1 MIIEL
6 GYFAVITA
14 LMVSIAGILT
24 PLIGLKT
31 GNQAWIRAGRQAVTA
46 NFILVSLGCGALIYS
61 FLSHDFSVKYVAM
74 NSNSRLP
81 VFYTVSALWGGH
93 EGSLLFWAWI
103 LAAFAA
109 LAAWIHWKSHPA
121 TMPYLLITESS
132 LTVGFLALII
142 FLSSPFE
149 RVFPAPAEG
158 MDLNPLLQDPGM
170 VFHPPFLYLGY
181 VGFSIPFSFAL
192 AALLSGR
199 LGEEW
204 IRATHRWTL
213 FSWIM
218 LTFGILMGAYWAY
231 YELGWGGYWAWDP
244 VENASFMPWLVGTAF
259 LHSVMVQE
267 KRKMFKVWN
276 LFLIIVTFSLSLLG
290 TFLVRS
296 GILSSV
302 HAFANDP
309 GRGVFILIFMSIVLI
324 LSFGILI
331 IRSNRLKV
339 NIEMDSVVSRE
350 SAYLFNNLFFLI
362 ATATVFL
369 GTLYPL
375 LVDTLYGTKVTVGAP
390 YYNKVFLPIVLV
402 ILILMGIAPMI
413 AWRKASKENLRKNF
427 LIPAIVALTGAVISA
442 IIGIRQLYPLV
453 AAAIVCFVAATIV
466 IDLYKNSS
474 YWAGHSGTNLLRG
487 LYKAWYHNQ
496 RRYGGLVTHVGVLVM
511 ILGIIG
517 SSAYKLEK
525 TIILKPG
532 DEFTLGHYTYK
543 FQGLQD
549 VQGINW
555 GGAEAL
561 FNVYEGN
568 DFIAEMRPQ
577 KRFYTGGSQMPTTE
591 AAIQPRN
598 MGDLYLS
605 MTDITEDGWIT
616 VMAFQ
621 NPLIHWIWYGGGI
634 MGIGVILILFKRKTH
649 RLEAHKG

>member
-14 LMVSIAGILT
+14 LMVSIAGILA
-24 PLIGLKT
+24 PVIGLKT
-31 GNQAWIRAGRQAVTA
+31 GNHGWIRAGRQAVTV
-46 NFILVSLGCGALIYS
+46 NFILLSLGCGALIYS
-61 FLSHDFSVKYVAM
+61 FLSRDFSVKYVVM

-81 VFYTVSALWGGH
+81 VFYTISALWGGH

-109 LAAWIHWKSHPA
+109 LAAWTHWKTHPA
-121 TMPYLLITESS
+121 TMPYLLIIESS
-132 LTVGFLALII
+132 LTSGFLALII

-149 RVFPAPAEG
+149 RIFPAAAEG

-218 LTFGILMGAYWAY
+218 LTAGILMGAYWAY

-309 GRGVFILIFMSIVLI
+309 GRGVYILIFMSAVLI
-324 LSFGILI
+324 LSFGTLI
-331 IRSNRLKV
+331 IRSNRLKDR
-339 NIEMDSVVSRE
+339 IEMESIVSRE
-350 SAYLFNNLFFLI
+350 SAFLFNNMFFLI

-413 AWRKASKENLRKNF
+413 AWRKSSRDNIRKNF
-427 LIPAIVALTGAVISA
+427 LIPAVVAAAGTVISA
-442 IIGIRQLYPLV
+442 ILGIRQVYPLA
-453 AAAIVCFVAATIV
+453 AAAIVYFVAATI
-466 IDLYKNSS
+466 ITDMYKNSS
-474 YWAGHSGTNLLRG
+474 YWASHSGTTLLKG
-487 LYKAWYHNQ
+487 FFKAWYHNQ
-496 RRYGGLVTHVGVLVM
+496 RRYGGLLTHVGVLVL
-511 ILGIIG
+511 ILGIIA
-517 SSAYKLEK
+517 SSSYKLEK
-525 TIILKPG
+525 TLILKPG
-532 DEFTLGHYTYK
+532 DEFTLGHYSYK
-543 FQGLQD
+543 FHGLQD

-555 GGAEAL
+555 MGAEAL
-561 FNVYEGN
+561 FNVYKG
-568 DFIAEMRPQ
+568 DQFVAEMRPQ
-577 KRFYTGGSQMPTTE
+577 KRFYSGGSQMPTTE
-591 AAIQPRN
+591 AAIQPRH

-605 MTDITEDGWIT
+605 MTDITQDGWIT

-621 NPLIHWIWYGGGI
+621 NPLIHWVWYGGGI
-634 MGIGVILILFKRKTH
+634 MGVGVILILFKRK
-649 RLEAHKG
+649 RREL

>member
-1 MIIEL
+1 MMIEL

-14 LMVSIAGILT
+14 LMVSIAGIII
-24 PLIGLKT
+24 PVAGLWT
-31 GNQAWIRAGRQAVTA
+31 VNNSLIRAGRQIVTV
-46 NFILVSLGCGALIYS
+46 NFLLISLACGTLIYS
-61 FLSHDFSVKYVAM
+61 FLMRDFSVKYVAM

-81 VFYTVSALWGGH
+81 VFYTIAALWGGH
-93 EGSLLFWAWI
+93 EGSLLFWTWI
-103 LAAFAA
+103 LSAFAA
-109 LAAWIHWKSHPA
+109 LAAWIHWKKHPA
-121 TMPYLLITESS
+121 TIPYLIAIESAV
-132 LTVGFLALII
+132 TAGFLALIV

-149 RVFPAPAEG
+149 RIFPAPSEG

-181 VGFSIPFSFAL
+181 VGFSIPFSFAM

-204 IRATHRWTL
+204 IRSTHRWTL
-213 FSWIM
+213 LSWIM
-218 LTFGILMGAYWAY
+218 LTFGILMGGYWAY

-244 VENASFMPWLVGTAF
+244 VENASFMPWLVGTAY

-309 GRGVFILIFMSIVLI
+309 GRGVYILIFMSAVL
-324 LSFGILI
+324 LFSFGTLI
-331 IRSNRLKV
+331 IRSNLLKTK
-339 NIEMDSVVSRE
+339 IEMDSIVSRE
-350 SAYLFNNLFFLI
+350 SAYLFNNLFLLI

-390 YYNKVFLPIVLV
+390 YYNKVFMPIVLI

-413 AWRKASKENLRKNF
+413 AWRKASAENIRRNF
-427 LIPAIVALTGAVISA
+427 LIPLIAGLASAAIFA
-442 IIGIRQLYPLV
+442 IFGIRMAYPLI
-453 AAAIVCFVAATIV
+453 IVFIACFVSATII
-466 IDLYKNSS
+466 IDLYKTSS
-474 YWAGHSGTNLLRG
+474 YWSSHSGVSLPAG
-487 LYKAWYHNQ
+487 IYKAWHHNQ
-496 RRYGGLVTHVGVLVM
+496 RRYGGLVTHIGVLVL
-511 ILGIIG
+511 ILGIVG

-525 TIILKPG
+525 TVMLKPG
-532 DEFTLGHYTYK
+532 DEFKLGSYSYK
-543 FQGLQD
+543 FLGIQD
-549 VQGINW
+549 AAGINW
-555 GGAEAL
+555 RGVEAL
-561 FNVYEGN
+561 FNVYEK
-568 DFIAEMRPQ
+568 DRFVAEMRPQ
-577 KRFYTGGSQMPTTE
+577 KRQYMGGSQMPTTE
-591 AAIQPRN
+591 AAIEPRR

-605 MTDITEDGWIT
+605 LSEITEEGWIT

-634 MGIGVILILFKRKTH
+634 MGLGVVLILFKR
-649 RLEAHKG
+649 RRRDS

>member
-14 LMVSIAGILT
+14 LVVSIAGILA
-24 PLIGLKT
+24 PAIGLKT
-31 GNQAWIRAGRQAVTA
+31 GNPAWIRAGRQAVTV
-46 NFILVSLGCGALIYS
+46 NFILISLGCGTLIYS

-109 LAAWIHWKSHPA
+109 LAAWLHWKKHPA
-121 TMPYLLITESS
+121 TIPYLLIIESS
-132 LTVGFLALII
+132 VTFGFLALIV

-149 RVFPAPAEG
+149 RIFPAPAEG

-199 LGEEW
+199 LDEEW

-218 LTFGILMGAYWAY
+218 LTFGILMGGYWAY

-309 GRGVFILIFMSIVLI
+309 GRGVYILIFMSTVLI

-331 IRSNRLKV
+331 IRSNRLKGK
-339 NIEMDSVVSRE
+339 IEMDSIVSRE
-350 SAYLFNNLFFLI
+350 SAFLYNNLFFLI
-362 ATATVFL
+362 ATAIVFL

-413 AWRKASKENLRKNF
+413 AWRKASKENIRKNF
-427 LIPAIVALTGAVISA
+427 LIPAVVAMGGAVISA
-442 IIGIRQLYPLV
+442 ILGIRQIYTL
-453 AAAIVCFVAATIV
+453 AAVAIVCFVAATII

-474 YWAGHSGTNLLRG
+474 YWASHSGTNLLRG

-496 RRYGGLVTHVGVLVM
+496 RRYGGLVTHVGVLVL

-525 TIILKPG
+525 TVILKPG
-532 DEFTLGHYTYK
+532 DEFTLGHYSYK
-543 FQGLQD
+543 LQGLQD

-555 GGAEAL
+555 QGVESL

-568 DFIAEMRPQ
+568 HFVAEMRPQ

-591 AAIQPRN
+591 AAIQPRH

-634 MGIGVILILFKRKTH
+634 MGIGVILILFKRK
-649 RLEAHKG
+649 RRES

>member
-1 MIIEL
+1 MMIEL

-14 LMVSIAGILT
+14 LMVSIAGIIV
-24 PLIGLKT
+24 PVVGLKT
-31 GNQAWIRAGRQAVTA
+31 GNSGWVRAGRQIVTV
-46 NFILVSLGCGALIYS
+46 NFLLISLACGTLIYS
-61 FLSHDFSVKYVAM
+61 FLLRDFSVKYVAM

-81 VFYTVSALWGGH
+81 IFYTIAALWGGH

-109 LAAWIHWKSHPA
+109 IAAWIHWRKHPA
-121 TMPYLLITESS
+121 TIPYLITIESAV
-132 LTVGFLALII
+132 TAGFLALIV

-181 VGFSIPFSFAL
+181 VGFSIPFSFAM

-213 FSWIM
+213 LSWIM
-218 LTFGILMGAYWAY
+218 LTFGILMGGYWAY

-244 VENASFMPWLVGTAF
+244 VENASFMPWLVGTAY

-267 KRKMFKVWN
+267 KRKIFKVWN
-276 LFLIIVTFSLSLLG
+276 LFLIIATFSLSLLG

-309 GRGVFILIFMSIVLI
+309 GRGVYILIFMSAVLI
-324 LSFGILI
+324 FSFGTLI
-331 IRSNRLKV
+331 IRSNMLKV
-339 NIEMDSVVSRE
+339 KIELDSIVSRE
-350 SAYLFNNLFFLI
+350 SAFLFNNLFLLI

-390 YYNKVFLPIVLV
+390 YYNKVFLPIVLI

-413 AWRKASKENLRKNF
+413 AWRKASLENLRKNF
-427 LIPAIVALTGAVISA
+427 LIPAVVALSGAGVSA
-442 IIGIRQLYPLV
+442 IIGIRQAYPLM
-453 AAAIVCFVAATIV
+453 AAFIVYFIATTIG

-474 YWAGHSGTNLLRG
+474 YWSGHSGVSLGRG

-496 RRYGGLVTHVGVLVM
+496 RRYGGLITHIGVLVL
-511 ILGIIG
+511 IVGIIG

-525 TIILKPG
+525 TVMLKPG
-532 DEFTLGHYTYK
+532 DEFTLGRYSYK
-543 FQGLQD
+543 FHGIQD
-549 VQGINW
+549 VEGINW
-555 GGAEAL
+555 RGVEAL

-568 DFIAEMRPQ
+568 HFVAEMRPQ
-577 KRFYTGGSQMPTTE
+577 KRQYTGGSQMPTTE
-591 AAIQPRN
+591 AAIEPRR

-605 MTDITEDGWIT
+605 LSDITEEGWIT

-634 MGIGVILILFKRKTH
+634 MGLGVALILFKRKRRET
-649 RLEAHKG
+649 

>member
-14 LMVSIAGILT
+14 LMVSIAGIIA
-24 PLIGLKT
+24 PLVGLKT
-31 GNQAWIRAGRQAVTA
+31 GGQGWIRAGRQAVTA
-46 NFILVSLGCGALIYS
+46 NFILLTLGCGTLVYS
-61 FLSHDFSVKYVAM
+61 FLLRDFSVKYVAM

-109 LAAWIHWKSHPA
+109 LAAWVHWKKHPA

-132 LTVGFLALII
+132 LSVGFLALII
-142 FLSSPFE
+142 FLSSPFD
-149 RVFPAPAEG
+149 RIFPAPVEG

-204 IRATHRWTL
+204 IQATYRWTL

-218 LTFGILMGAYWAY
+218 LTFGIIMGAYWAY

-244 VENASFMPWLVGTAF
+244 VENASFMPWLVGTAY

-309 GRGVFILIFMSIVLI
+309 GRGVFILIFMSTVLI

-331 IRSNRLKV
+331 VRSNRLKSR
-339 NIEMDSVVSRE
+339 IEMDSIVSRE
-350 SAYLFNNLFFLI
+350 SAFLFNNLFFLI

-390 YYNKVFLPIVLV
+390 YYNKVFLPIIMI

-413 AWRKASKENLRKNF
+413 AWRKSSKENLRKNF
-427 LIPAIVALTGAVISA
+427 LIPVVVAIIGAVITA
-442 IIGIRQLYPLV
+442 IIGIRQIYPLA
-453 AAAIVCFVAATIV
+453 AAAIVYFVAATI
-466 IDLYKNSS
+466 ISDLYKNSS
-474 YWAGHSGTNLLRG
+474 YWARHSGSNLLIG
-487 LYKAWYHNQ
+487 FFKSWYHNQ
-496 RRYGGLVTHVGVLVM
+496 RRYGGLATHVGVLVM
-511 ILGIIG
+511 ILGIVG

-525 TIILKPG
+525 TLILKPG
-532 DEFTLGHYTYK
+532 DEFTLGNYSYK
-543 FQGLQD
+543 FHGIQD

-555 GGAEAL
+555 GGVEAI
-561 FNVYEGN
+561 FNVYKGN
-568 DFIAEMRPQ
+568 HFVSEMRPQ
-577 KRFYTGGSQMPTTE
+577 KRFYSGGSQMPTTE
-591 AAIQPRN
+591 AAIKPLN

-605 MTDITEDGWIT
+605 MTDISQDGSIT

-621 NPLIHWIWYGGGI
+621 NPLIHWIWYGGAI
-634 MGIGVILILFKRKTH
+634 MGIGVFLILFKRK
-649 RLEAHKG
+649 RRDS

>member
-6 GYFAVITA
+6 GYFAVVTA
-14 LMVSIAGILT
+14 LMVSIAGILA
-24 PLIGLKT
+24 PVVGLKT
-31 GNQAWIRAGRQAVTA
+31 GNHGWIRAGRQAVTV
-46 NFILVSLGCGALIYS
+46 NFILLSLGCGALIYS
-61 FLSHDFSVKYVAM
+61 FLSRDFSVKYVVM

-81 VFYTVSALWGGH
+81 VFYTISALWGGH

-109 LAAWIHWKSHPA
+109 LAAWTHWKTHPA
-121 TMPYLLITESS
+121 TMPYLLIIESS
-132 LTVGFLALII
+132 LTSGFLALII

-149 RVFPAPAEG
+149 RIFPAAAEG

-218 LTFGILMGAYWAY
+218 LTAGILMGAYWAY

-309 GRGVFILIFMSIVLI
+309 GRGVYILIFMSVVLI
-324 LSFGILI
+324 FSFGTLI
-331 IRSNRLKV
+331 IRSNRLKDR
-339 NIEMDSVVSRE
+339 IEMESIVSRE
-350 SAYLFNNLFFLI
+350 SAFLFNNMFFLI
-362 ATATVFL
+362 AAATVFL

-413 AWRKASKENLRKNF
+413 AWRKSSRDNIRKNF
-427 LIPAIVALTGAVISA
+427 LIPAVVAVAGTVISA
-442 IIGIRQLYPLV
+442 ILGIRQVYPLA
-453 AAAIVCFVAATIV
+453 AAAIVYFVAATI
-466 IDLYKNSS
+466 ITDMYKNSS
-474 YWAGHSGTNLLRG
+474 YWASHSGTTLMRG
-487 LYKAWYHNQ
+487 FFKAWYHNQ
-496 RRYGGLVTHVGVLVM
+496 RRYGGLLTHVGVLVL

-517 SSAYKLEK
+517 SSSYKLEK
-525 TIILKPG
+525 TLILKPG
-532 DEFTLGHYTYK
+532 DEFTLGHYSYK
-543 FQGLQD
+543 FHGLQD

-555 GGAEAL
+555 MGVEAL
-561 FNVYEGN
+561 FNVYKGN
-568 DFIAEMRPQ
+568 QFVAEMRPQ
-577 KRFYTGGSQMPTTE
+577 KRFYSGGSQMPTTE
-591 AAIQPRN
+591 AAIKPRH

-605 MTDITEDGWIT
+605 MTDITQEGWIT

-621 NPLIHWIWYGGGI
+621 NPLIHWVWYGGGI
-634 MGIGVILILFKRKTH
+634 MGIGVILILFKRK
-649 RLEAHKG
+649 RREL

>member
-14 LMVSIAGILT
+14 LMVSIAGILL
-24 PLIGLKT
+24 PAAGLKT
-31 GNQAWIRAGRQAVTA
+31 GNHGWIRAGRQAVTI
-46 NFILVSLGCGALIYS
+46 NFILLSLGCGTLIYS

-81 VFYTVSALWGGH
+81 VFYTISALWGGH

-109 LAAWIHWKSHPA
+109 LAAWLHWKTHPA
-121 TMPYLLITESS
+121 TMPYLLIIESS
-132 LTVGFLALII
+132 VTAGFLALIV

-149 RVFPAPAEG
+149 RIFPAPAEG

-302 HAFANDP
+302 HAFATDP
-309 GRGVFILIFMSIVLI
+309 GRGMYILIFMSAVLI
-324 LSFGILI
+324 LSFGTLI
-331 IRSNRLKV
+331 IRSNRLKGK
-339 NIEMDSVVSRE
+339 IEMDSIVSRE
-350 SAYLFNNLFFLI
+350 SAFLFNNLFFLI
-362 ATATVFL
+362 ATATVFI

-390 YYNKVFLPIVLV
+390 YYNKIFLPIVLL

-413 AWRKASKENLRKNF
+413 AWRKASKENIRKNF
-427 LIPAIVALTGAVISA
+427 LIPVVVALAGAVISA
-442 IIGIRQLYPLV
+442 ILGIRQIYPLA

-466 IDLYKNSS
+466 IDLYRTSS
-474 YWAGHSGTNLLRG
+474 YWASHSGTHMLRG
-487 LYKAWYHNQ
+487 IFKAWYHNQ
-496 RRYGGLVTHVGVLVM
+496 RRYGGLLTHVGVLVM

-525 TIILKPG
+525 TVILKPG
-532 DEFTLGHYTYK
+532 DEFTLGQYSYK
-543 FQGLQD
+543 FQGIQE

-555 GGAEAL
+555 GGVEAL
-561 FNVYEGN
+561 FSVYEGN
-568 DFIAEMRPQ
+568 HFVAEMRPQ

-591 AAIQPRN
+591 AAIQPRH

-605 MTDITEDGWIT
+605 MTDITQEGWIT

-634 MGIGVILILFKRKTH
+634 IGLGVVLILFKRK
-649 RLEAHKG
+649 RRES

>member
-14 LMVSIAGILT
+14 LMVSIAGILA
-24 PLIGLKT
+24 PVIGLKT
-31 GNQAWIRAGRQAVTA
+31 GNHGWIRAGRQAVTV
-46 NFILVSLGCGALIYS
+46 NFILLSLGCGALIYS
-61 FLSHDFSVKYVAM
+61 FLSRDFSVKYVVM

-81 VFYTVSALWGGH
+81 VFYTISALWGGH

-109 LAAWIHWKSHPA
+109 LAAWTHWKTHPA
-121 TMPYLLITESS
+121 TMPYLLIIESS
-132 LTVGFLALII
+132 LTSGFLALII

-149 RVFPAPAEG
+149 RIFPAAAEG

-181 VGFSIPFSFAL
+181 VGFSIPFSFAM

-218 LTFGILMGAYWAY
+218 LTAGILMGAYWAY

-309 GRGVFILIFMSIVLI
+309 GRGVYILIFMSVVLI
-324 LSFGILI
+324 FSFGTLI
-331 IRSNRLKV
+331 IRSNRLKDR
-339 NIEMDSVVSRE
+339 IEMESMVSRE
-350 SAYLFNNLFFLI
+350 SAFLFNNMFFLI

-413 AWRKASKENLRKNF
+413 AWRKSSRDNIRKNF
-427 LIPAIVALTGAVISA
+427 LIPAVIAVAGAVISA
-442 IIGIRQLYPLV
+442 ILGIRQVYPLA
-453 AAAIVCFVAATIV
+453 AAAIVYFVAATI
-466 IDLYKNSS
+466 ITDMYKNSS
-474 YWAGHSGTNLLRG
+474 YWASHSGTTLLRG
-487 LYKAWYHNQ
+487 FFKAWYHNQ
-496 RRYGGLVTHVGVLVM
+496 RRYGGLLTHVGVLVL

-517 SSAYKLEK
+517 
-525 TIILKPG
+525 
-532 DEFTLGHYTYK
+532 
-543 FQGLQD
+543 
-549 VQGINW
+549 
-555 GGAEAL
+555 
-561 FNVYEGN
+561 
-568 DFIAEMRPQ
+568 
-577 KRFYTGGSQMPTTE
+577 
-591 AAIQPRN
+591 
-598 MGDLYLS
+598 
-605 MTDITEDGWIT
+605 
-616 VMAFQ
+616 
-621 NPLIHWIWYGGGI
+621 
-634 MGIGVILILFKRKTH
+634 
-649 RLEAHKG
+649 